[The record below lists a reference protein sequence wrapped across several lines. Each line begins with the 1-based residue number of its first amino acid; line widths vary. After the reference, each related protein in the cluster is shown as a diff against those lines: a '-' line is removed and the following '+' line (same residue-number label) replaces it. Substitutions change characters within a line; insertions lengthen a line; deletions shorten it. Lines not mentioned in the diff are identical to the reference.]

1 MSDMNQVEPQGHIK
15 RQNSRSYEKK
25 KNIQW
30 LDNDDDDDDENDN
43 DDDDD
48 DSYMGC
54 VVVHVDI
61 IVNLSNFNTAS
72 NSDPIATIQI
82 VGVCKSKEIRQY
94 KKDTL
99 H

>member
-1 MSDMNQVEPQGHIK
+1 M
-15 RQNSRSYEKK
+15 Y
-25 KNIQW
+25 
-30 LDNDDDDDDENDN
+30 DDDDDDENDN
-43 DDDDD
+43 DDDD

-82 VGVCKSKEIRQY
+82 VGVCKSISCTGFADCGKEQHIYLPCEVMRFPVVMVV
-94 KKDTL
+94 
-99 H
+99 